1 MRQRAFLEQLMN
13 LLINQ
18 SDYEWDNT
26 MTDMLDQLEA
36 IIQDRYVNPKEG
48 SYTNL
53 LFDKGRNKIAQKVGE
68 EAVEVVVAALG
79 QGKEEQIGEIADLF
93 YHTLVLMTDL
103 GITLDDVRQKLDI
116 RHHPDN

>member
-1 MRQRAFLEQLMN
+1 
-13 LLINQ
+13 
-18 SDYEWDNT
+18 

-36 IIQDRYVNPKEG
+36 IIQDRKVNPKEG

-53 LFDKGRNKIAQKVGE
+53 LFDKGRTKISQKVGE

-79 QGKEEQIGEIADLF
+79 EGKEEQIGELADLF
-93 YHTLVLMTDL
+93 YHTLVLMADL
-103 GITLDDVRQKLDI
+103 DITLDDIRNKLNV